1 MLSCYTSLHPEQK
14 VSHHEKVQMQAETA
28 PDILSTAFQPSDSA
42 APEIVRS
49 ILEKLLHQI

>member
-1 MLSCYTSLHPEQK
+1 
-14 VSHHEKVQMQAETA
+14 MQAETA

-49 ILEKLLHQI
+49 ILENFFINLDITFQKL